1 MGCNCKA
8 ESTDTK
14 GVIEQV
20 DIKESFGKYTLKFL
34 GLLLFIISLPIINV
48 MIIWFVFKT
57 LLLNRNVDLKPMLLS
72 ILSKFKSDDDDD
84 DDDYEYYDL
93 TEDDVELMGVEEIT
107 LNSNK

>member
-1 MGCNCKA
+1 
-8 ESTDTK
+8 
-14 GVIEQV
+14 
-20 DIKESFGKYTLKFL
+20 
-34 GLLLFIISLPIINV
+34 
-48 MIIWFVFKT
+48 
-57 LLLNRNVDLKPMLLS
+57 MLLS

>member
-1 MGCNCKA
+1 
-8 ESTDTK
+8 
-14 GVIEQV
+14 
-20 DIKESFGKYTLKFL
+20 
-34 GLLLFIISLPIINV
+34 

-93 TEDDVELMGVEEIT
+93 TEDDVEPMGVEEIT

>member
-1 MGCNCKA
+1 M
-8 ESTDTK
+8 EFWSVTK
-14 GVIEQV
+14 RVG
-20 DIKESFGKYTLKFL
+20 FL
-34 GLLLFIISLPIINV
+34 RLLLFIISLPIINV